1 MFSGAG
7 GTEGGETREIQND
20 EGLPAKMKQIDGKR
34 DVLAPA
40 VWSYVLAPAVWSS
53 GIPPRHTLSHKKC
66 FVERKRFPLGHRG
79 EKVYF
84 SRASH
89 CMCVGF
95 HVPPQGNKWMTFI
108 CTALYWY
115 LNLSSLIKLYFDHSK
130 QLAISPHH
138 TTPSHHHTIT
148 CIIV

>member
-1 MFSGAG
+1 MLSGTG
-7 GTEGGETREIQND
+7 GTEGGETRETRND

-40 VWSYVLAPAVWSS
+40 VWFS

-84 SRASH
+84 SRASQ
-89 CMCVGF
+89 CMCDASTF
-95 HVPPQGNKWMTFI
+95 PLQGNKWMTFMG
-108 CTALYWY
+108 AKVEHY
-115 LNLSSLIKLYFDHSK
+115 LCHPWEWGRVPQNRDQSERILPDV
-130 QLAISPHH
+130 AIR
-138 TTPSHHHTIT
+138 
-148 CIIV
+148 